1 MVMDFERQ
9 LRYAIHLATASIILN
24 MLVFFAVVLAWN
36 TLDGKK
42 DLNALA
48 ISITT
53 IEVILVLAGLIG
65 FSVFKYQISKITEKT
80 IEEKLRGW
88 EDKAQETAR
97 EIAVRRVEQLE
108 KRLLDANIL
117 PEDDADYAKAI
128 T

>member
-1 MVMDFERQ
+1 
-9 LRYAIHLATASIILN
+9 

-97 EIAVRRVEQLE
+97 EIAERRVEQLE

>member
-1 MVMDFERQ
+1 MDFERQ
-9 LRYAIHLATASIILN
+9 VRYAIYLATASIILN

-97 EIAVRRVEQLE
+97 EIAERRVEQLE
-108 KRLLDANIL
+108 KRLLDANFL

>member
-1 MVMDFERQ
+1 MDFERQ
-9 LRYAIHLATASIILN
+9 VRYAICLATTSIIIN
-24 MLVFFAVVLAWN
+24 VLVLFAVLLAWN
-36 TLDGKK
+36 TLDRET
-42 DLNALA
+42 DFNALA

-53 IEVILVLAGLIG
+53 VEIFLVLAALISVG
-65 FSVFKYQISKITEKT
+65 FFKYQIDKITAQT

-97 EIAVRRVEQLE
+97 EIAERRVEQLE
-108 KRLLDANIL
+108 KRLLDANML

>member
-9 LRYAIHLATASIILN
+9 VRYAICLATTSIIIN
-24 MLVFFAVVLAWN
+24 VLVLFAVLLAWN
-36 TLDGKK
+36 TLDRET
-42 DLNALA
+42 DFNALA

-53 IEVILVLAGLIG
+53 VEIFLVLAALISVG
-65 FSVFKYQISKITEKT
+65 FFKYQIDKITAQT

-97 EIAVRRVEQLE
+97 EIAERRVEQLE
-108 KRLLDANIL
+108 KRLLDANML

>member
-1 MVMDFERQ
+1 MDFERQ
-9 LRYAIHLATASIILN
+9 VRYAIYLATASIIIN
-24 MLVFFAVVLAWN
+24 IVVFAVVLAWN
-36 TLDGKK
+36 TLDRET

-48 ISITT
+48 VSITT
-53 IEVILVLAGLIG
+53 IEVALVLFGLGG
-65 FSVFKYQISKITEKT
+65 FGYFKYQIGKITGET

>member
-1 MVMDFERQ
+1 MDFERQ
-9 LRYAIHLATASIILN
+9 VRYAICLATTSIIIN
-24 MLVFFAVVLAWN
+24 VLVFFVVLLAWN
-36 TLDGKK
+36 TLDRPKNF
-42 DLNALA
+42 DALA

-53 IEVILVLAGLIG
+53 IEVALVLAALVG
-65 FSVFKYQISKITEKT
+65 FSIFRGRIDKVTGET

-97 EIAVRRVEQLE
+97 EIAERRVEQLE
-108 KRLLDANIL
+108 KRLLDADIL

>member
-1 MVMDFERQ
+1 MVLF
-9 LRYAIHLATASIILN
+9 
-24 MLVFFAVVLAWN
+24 
-36 TLDGKK
+36 
-42 DLNALA
+42 
-48 ISITT
+48 
-53 IEVILVLAGLIG
+53 GLGG
-65 FSVFKYQISKITEKT
+65 FGYFKYQIGKITGET

>member
-1 MVMDFERQ
+1 MDFERQ
-9 LRYAIHLATASIILN
+9 VRYAIYLATASIILN

-97 EIAVRRVEQLE
+97 EIAERRVEQLE

>member
-1 MVMDFERQ
+1 MDFEKQ
-9 LRYAIHLATASIILN
+9 VRYAICLATASIIIN
-24 MLVFFAVVLAWN
+24 ILVFFAVVLAWN
-36 TLDGKK
+36 TLDREK

-48 ISITT
+48 VSITT
-53 IEVILVLAGLIG
+53 IEVALVLFGLGG
-65 FSVFKYQISKITEKT
+65 FGYFKYQIGKITGET